1 MGSSPERPPWWDRDV
16 DESGSAIRIDVREA
30 ARRIWGRV
38 CADVRSVLGDST
50 EAQELLEKAVASVSR
65 YLDRNN
71 VPAHDP
77 SGLLIV
83 SVHRSARR
91 LARQRQRV
99 QSVGG
104 TSELA
109 EILKA
114 PDWSEVADRR
124 IFLEQLVRALKERNR
139 AILRLRIAGY
149 EWSEIATMLKVDLSA
164 VRKAFWK
171 DVRRAHLHLLGPGQ
185 VDTSTPQKG

>member
-1 MGSSPERPPWWDRDV
+1 MGSSPERPPWWDREV
-16 DESGSAIRIDVREA
+16 DEFGSTIRADVRES

-38 CADVRSVLGDST
+38 CVSVRSALGDSS

-65 YLDRNN
+65 YLDRND
-71 VPAHDP
+71 VAPHDP

-83 SVHRSARR
+83 SVYRLARR
-91 LARQRQRV
+91 LARRRGRV
-99 QSVGG
+99 QAVGG

-114 PDWSEVADRR
+114 PDWSEAADRR
-124 IFLEQLVRALKERNR
+124 IFLEQLVRGLKERNR

-149 EWSEIATMLKVDLSA
+149 EWSEIAEMLKVDLSA
-164 VRKAFWK
+164 ARKAFWK
-171 DVRRAHLHLLGPGQ
+171 DVRRAYLHLLRPVQ
-185 VDTSTPQKG
+185 ADTPPTQKR